1 MSSEFET
8 VYLNGLGQVSESFR
22 HTGICFTEELAR
34 GVNIELIWIPG
45 GSFLMGAASDEMG
58 HSSDEIPQHPVTVD
72 AFWMGKFL
80 VTQAQW
86 KAIVDLPVIHDE
98 LEPFPACY
106 QGAER
111 PVERV
116 SWFEAI
122 EFCERL
128 ATQTGR
134 SYRLPSEAEWEYA
147 CRAATSTPFHFG
159 DVLTRSIANYNS
171 QASIGKT
178 QKRGKQTTPVGSLGI
193 ANAFGLYDMHGNVYE
208 WCADHWHV
216 NYYGAPTDG
225 TAWIWDGDSTRRVI
239 RGGSWNDV
247 AANCRS
253 AFRAPDDAED
263 GHDDLGFRVVYQD
276 VGVLERTEPGRRRTT
291 LV

>member
-106 QGAER
+106 QIGRASCR
-111 PVERV
+111 ERV
-116 SWFEAI
+116 
-122 EFCERL
+122 
-128 ATQTGR
+128 
-134 SYRLPSEAEWEYA
+134 
-147 CRAATSTPFHFG
+147 
-159 DVLTRSIANYNS
+159 
-171 QASIGKT
+171 
-178 QKRGKQTTPVGSLGI
+178 
-193 ANAFGLYDMHGNVYE
+193 
-208 WCADHWHV
+208 
-216 NYYGAPTDG
+216 
-225 TAWIWDGDSTRRVI
+225 
-239 RGGSWNDV
+239 
-247 AANCRS
+247 
-253 AFRAPDDAED
+253 
-263 GHDDLGFRVVYQD
+263 
-276 VGVLERTEPGRRRTT
+276 
-291 LV
+291 

>member
-1 MSSEFET
+1 
-8 VYLNGLGQVSESFR
+8 
-22 HTGICFTEELAR
+22 
-34 GVNIELIWIPG
+34 
-45 GSFLMGAASDEMG
+45 MGAAPNEMG
-58 HSSDEIPQHPVTVD
+58 HSPDETPQHPVTVNG
-72 AFWMGKFL
+72 FWMGKFL

-86 KAIVDLPVIHDE
+86 REIANLPLIYYE
-98 LEPFPACY
+98 LQPDPAYY
-106 QGAER
+106 QGSDR
-111 PVERV
+111 PVEQV

-128 ATQTGR
+128 AVRTGR

-147 CRAATSTPFHFG
+147 CRAGSSTPFHFG
-159 DVLTRSIANYNS
+159 DVLDRSVANYNS
-171 QASIGKT
+171 QARGSKI
-178 QKRGKQTTPVGSLGI
+178 QKFGKQTTPVGSFEI

-216 NYYGAPTDG
+216 NYYGAPTND
-225 TAWIWDGDSTRRVI
+225 TAWIWDGNSTRRVI

-263 GHDDLGFRVVYQD
+263 GHDDLGFRVVCQD
-276 VGVLERTEPGRRRTT
+276 VDNPGAEVVLPI
-291 LV
+291 